1 MGRAHRIFG
10 PRCWRYTRDA
20 PGRSIARKRR
30 HTPSSLLSFVIKNK
44 RRKRNL
50 VFFYPQRFKKE
61 GNPFGNRKKKER
73 KKFITPFRIPGV
85 WK

>member
-1 MGRAHRIFG
+1 LGHAVG
-10 PRCWRYTRDA
+10 VTRV
-20 PGRSIARKRR
+20 GRSIARKRR

-61 GNPFGNRKKKER
+61 EGNPFGCNRKKKETFPL
-73 KKFITPFRIPGV
+73 FITPFRIPGV